1 MVIISHSSFRE
12 AVITLDPSDE
22 EYTVLEREVVDTTV
36 KVVYT
41 RTVSR
46 ISDYSSPEEGEIDER
61 EEGEIIEDVK
71 DMKSIDSMGPQS
83 ELEEDANDQLLLN
96 NSEGRAAA
104 PLVNRN
110 RVAESQDAVRK
121 HPVVESQDDVLRRIR
136 KSDAKR
142 RKERQRLDKRSDK
155 RRCRHDQ

>member
-1 MVIISHSSFRE
+1 M
-12 AVITLDPSDE
+12 ITLDPSDE

-46 ISDYSSPEEGEIDER
+46 VSDYSSPEEGEIDER
-61 EEGEIIEDVK
+61 EEGEIVEDVK

-83 ELEEDANDQLLLN
+83 ELEEDANDQLLLSN
-96 NSEGRAAA
+96 EGRAAA
-104 PLVNRN
+104 AAPIVNRN
-110 RVAESQDAVRK
+110 RVVESQEAVRK
-121 HPVVESQDDVLRRIR
+121 HPVVESQEEVLRRIR
-136 KSDAKR
+136 KSDSKR
-142 RKERQRLDKRSDK
+142 RKEKQRLDKRSDK